1 MDGNGGACRF
11 YCRNKSFQTQTIIQS
26 NITQLFCLCVCV
38 LFLCL
43 FVVLPSMNFDVID
56 VGLSIQIPFL

>member
-1 MDGNGGACRF
+1 METAVRAAFIAVTNRF
-11 YCRNKSFQTQTIIQS
+11 KPKQLS
-26 NITQLFCLCVCV
+26 NPTLPNCFVCVCV

>member
-1 MDGNGGACRF
+1 METAVRAAFIAVTNRF
-11 YCRNKSFQTQTIIQS
+11 KPKQLPIQHYP
-26 NITQLFCLCVCV
+26 IVLFVCVCE